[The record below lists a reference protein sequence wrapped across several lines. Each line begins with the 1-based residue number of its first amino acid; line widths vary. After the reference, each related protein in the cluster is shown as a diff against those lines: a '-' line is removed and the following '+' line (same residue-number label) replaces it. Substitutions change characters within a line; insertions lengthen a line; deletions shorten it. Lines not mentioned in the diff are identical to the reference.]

1 LIKLEKW
8 VSRISKNNFNYLLN
22 YNRDVFKLYDSI
34 KNTIELQEAIQRASE
49 MKFQM
54 TSDHLNK
61 SIIRMS
67 QLPLIGFNEQLNK
80 VYESINEMFKST
92 TRLKTIANT
101 SNNKVIQDILNSQLI
116 YNIDN
121 VHIKSIANLSLNI
134 KAIEETISQ
143 NLEILK
149 NVDFSLLNQS
159 IKSMD
164 QIYDDFDI
172 ESTLDEAV
180 ADLNSNISLQQKI
193 LNILEK
199 FKQANPIIFMLIYF
213 FILSPLQS
221 AYNDAVL
228 NLIRSNTKPIIAKVN
243 TSEAKVIEKNIVIK
257 VNNVLNMNFDSKE
270 VKQQILSQY
279 RYVSTEKLIV
289 RKNKSINSKA
299 IYTLEFGQIVRL
311 LYKNKNWTL
320 IEYVEEDDSI
330 IKGWVFT
337 RYISRFKK

>member
-1 LIKLEKW
+1 MIKLEKW